1 MAILNDPTP
10 GNIILLDLI
19 IISLSLVT
27 ILLRPIFLHAALT
40 LKRLLLLHS
49 VYPEAL
55 TLLAKVQEK
64 INRSPNTVKVV
75 RKKYERFDYVLV
87 PQERKKILKREKSNL
102 RKTVPSVSSTE
113 LKPLKVSPK
122 LATFTLAEIL
132 ENQGLYPQ
140 AIDILDMLEDKKE
153 DKKQLKEYRDRIIKK
168 FHSNN

>member
-1 MAILNDPTP
+1 
-10 GNIILLDLI
+10 
-19 IISLSLVT
+19 
-27 ILLRPIFLHAALT
+27 
-40 LKRLLLLHS
+40 
-49 VYPEAL
+49 
-55 TLLAKVQEK
+55 
-64 INRSPNTVKVV
+64 
-75 RKKYERFDYVLV
+75 
-87 PQERKKILKREKSNL
+87 
-102 RKTVPSVSSTE
+102 